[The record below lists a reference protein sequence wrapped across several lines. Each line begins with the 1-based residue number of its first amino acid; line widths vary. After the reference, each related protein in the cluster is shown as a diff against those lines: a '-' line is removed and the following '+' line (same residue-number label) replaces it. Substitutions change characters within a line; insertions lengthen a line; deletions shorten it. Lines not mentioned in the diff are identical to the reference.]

1 MGVILKH
8 TFRNIFAKPL
18 MTLFLVVSI
27 TICSFAGMMA
37 FDMNNSIKNILRG
50 AFGSMYGTSN
60 VLVSSNTDISEE
72 DIAGLP
78 ENEATF
84 ISTKDS
90 KLTVRNDQMYAYYNQ
105 KNLET
110 VGVDTKIASDM
121 KLIPKGVEL
130 GENECIITKTMAKEL
145 KLSEGDTFTIYGDN
159 YVSQDYKIKK
169 VAPLSGLL
177 ENEYTAVVSK
187 EGMSKLC
194 YDGKVKYQIAYIKVS
209 DEASLSQFC
218 NQLEDRVPNA
228 VVENLVSGKT
238 VEEQVS
244 MISGIFKM
252 LFLVTLLLVIFVT
265 VNLSER
271 IMIDRMSTVGT
282 LRSLGVSPGL
292 TSRVILVE
300 NMFYGLFGG
309 VIGTGLYVLT
319 RDTIFNNVFTVSS
332 GSDVELSMDLGKVSI
347 PVMIAVI
354 LGAVIVEMLCPLKE
368 LHKATN
374 TAIRDIIFDN
384 KDTEYKYI
392 KKKFVISIICG
403 SLGMVLAVLSFTV
416 YKDNALVSVLGFI
429 LLILSFVSGYS
440 FILRGI
446 SGLFEKLGQRRC
458 NVGLTLAAINLRT
471 KKTSIGSSKL
481 AFIATTLSL
490 VLFIAAISFYRFA
503 TSAPAD
509 ANVILKDLSENAETY
524 DYIKD
529 LEGVTNIEFEY
540 SKHGSIVVGTEK
552 IEKYLAGKYEKRSDE
567 ELTNASFLGTDGRFS
582 LITSYKGLPEKV
594 NDGEIYIGGNL
605 ARELD
610 VKIGDS
616 IDLLLNPDGV
626 VPYRDTFK
634 VAGIIN
640 SSIADGSNN
649 TIAMPLELYKQIYFD
664 KPSYAYI
671 NSDNPEETVSLIK
684 SYSSSTVS
692 KIRTMADY
700 IEEQDQQS
708 AGMMTILYMIIIMGV
723 GLSLVGVFS
732 NQIVGFE
739 SRKREC
745 AVLISTAMGR
755 TSLIKMFAVENL
767 LSSGISIVL
776 GTVVGLVSTV
786 LFFNAMK
793 AMMPFDMVIDYGKT
807 VAFLAIMFI
816 TFSITILKTM
826 KNIKKMKISE
836 QLKYE

>member
-37 FDMNNSIKNILRG
+37 FDMNNSIRNILRS

-60 VLVSSNTDISEE
+60 AVVSSSTDISEE
-72 DIAGLP
+72 DLEGLP
-78 ENEATF
+78 EYEATF

-110 VGVDTKIASDM
+110 VGVDPKIASDM
-121 KLIPKGVEL
+121 KLIPKDVEL
-130 GENECIITKTMAKEL
+130 AENECIITKTMAKEL
-145 KLSEGDTFTIYGDN
+145 ELSEGDTFTIYGDN

-177 ENEYTAVVSK
+177 ENDYTAVVSK

-194 YDGKVKYQIAYIKVS
+194 YDGKVKYQLAYIKVS
-209 DEASLSQFC
+209 DEAELSGFC
-218 NQLEDRVPNA
+218 DQIKDRVPNA
-228 VVENLVSGKT
+228 TVENLVSGKT
-238 VEEQVS
+238 VEEQVN

-265 VNLSER
+265 VTLSER

-292 TSRVILVE
+292 TSRVILIE

-309 VIGTGLYVLT
+309 VIGTVLYALT
-319 RDTIFNNVFTVSS
+319 RDAIFNNVFTVSS
-332 GSDVELSMDLGKVSI
+332 GSDIELTMDLGKVSI
-347 PVMIAVI
+347 PIMIAVI
-354 LGAVIVEMLCPLKE
+354 IGAVVVEMLCPLKE
-368 LHKATN
+368 LRKATN

-384 KDTEYKYI
+384 KDTEYKY
-392 KKKFVISIICG
+392 KKKNLVLSIICG
-403 SLGMVLAVLSFTV
+403 SLGAVLAVLSFTV
-416 YKDNALVSVLGFI
+416 LKDNPLVSILGFV

-440 FILRGI
+440 FILRGV
-446 SGLFEKLGQRRC
+446 SSLFERMGQRRS
-458 NVGLTLAAINLRT
+458 NIGLTLAAVNLRT

-490 VLFIAAISFYRFA
+490 VLFIAAISFYCFS

-509 ANVILKDLSENAETY
+509 ASVILKGLSESSESY

-529 LEGVTNIEFEY
+529 LEGVTDLEFEY
-540 SKHGSIVVGTEK
+540 SSYGNIVAGTDK
-552 IEKYLAGKYEKRSDE
+552 IEKYLAGRYEKGSDE
-567 ELTNASFLGTDGRFS
+567 ELTISYFLGTDGRFS
-582 LITSYKGLPEKV
+582 LITSYKGLPEKI
-594 NDGEIYIGGNL
+594 NDGDIYIGGNL
-605 ARELD
+605 AKELD
-610 VKIGDS
+610 VKVGDS

-640 SSIADGSNN
+640 SSIADGCDK

-664 KPSYAYI
+664 KPSYAYV

-700 IEEQDQQS
+700 MDEANQQS

-739 SRKREC
+739 SRKRES

-755 TSLIKMFAVENL
+755 NSLIKMFAVENL

-776 GTVVGLVSTV
+776 GTALGLVCTV

-793 AMMPFDMVIDYGKT
+793 TMIPFDISIDYGKT
-807 VAFLAIMFI
+807 GLFLAIMFN